1 MGAKYRIFTIT
12 LGALYNGKQLF
23 KIYHIYIQKL
33 HLSLF
38 QALERHNKSNSYQYK
53 LDEGLYLYL

>member
-12 LGALYNGKQLF
+12 LRALYNGKQLF
-23 KIYHIYIQKL
+23 KIYHIYVQKL
-33 HLSLF
+33 NLSLF
-38 QALERHNKSNSYQYK
+38 QALESHNKSNSYQYR